1 MDDIHSMSLVE
12 LKQRA
17 KAHNPPIKYYYIKT
31 RFELIQILTMKDFPE
46 QMKIEK
52 KTIIELRK
60 EARAKGY
67 LNVWKMRRPQLIEL
81 LYPSTNQD
89 NHDDDHAKKHNNP
102 KTCEGEE
109 VGV

>member
-1 MDDIHSMSLVE
+1 MDDIHSLSLVE

-52 KTIIELRK
+52 KTI
-60 EARAKGY
+60 
-67 LNVWKMRRPQLIEL
+67 
-81 LYPSTNQD
+81 
-89 NHDDDHAKKHNNP
+89 
-102 KTCEGEE
+102 
-109 VGV
+109 